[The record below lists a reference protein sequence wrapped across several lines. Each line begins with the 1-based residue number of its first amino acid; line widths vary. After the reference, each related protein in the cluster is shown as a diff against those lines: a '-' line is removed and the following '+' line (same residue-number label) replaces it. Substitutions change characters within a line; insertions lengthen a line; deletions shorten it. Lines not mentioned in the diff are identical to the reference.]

1 MRKFSHTREPWN
13 SLPPPCSW
21 ARTCMRTSWDSLP
34 AGPEP
39 CLLGSER
46 RSCLCYLGSPLSGCF
61 PAPQQTELG
70 AVPPSR
76 QSSGQRPAT
85 THRRIGVILLHKLP
99 VVVVVESGVGL
110 DSLLLTQ
117 VLVVLFDAVNSGT
130 GNLQGARMRGSAWG
144 SPI

>member
-1 MRKFSHTREPWN
+1 MAV
-13 SLPPPCSW
+13 SLP
-21 ARTCMRTSWDSLP
+21 L
-34 AGPEP
+34 
-39 CLLGSER
+39 
-46 RSCLCYLGSPLSGCF
+46 
-61 PAPQQTELG
+61 
-70 AVPPSR
+70 SR
-76 QSSGQRPAT
+76 QSSGQCPPT

-117 VLVVLFDAVNSGT
+117 VLVVLFDTVNSDT

>member
-1 MRKFSHTREPWN
+1 M
-13 SLPPPCSW
+13 
-21 ARTCMRTSWDSLP
+21 
-34 AGPEP
+34 
-39 CLLGSER
+39 
-46 RSCLCYLGSPLSGCF
+46 
-61 PAPQQTELG
+61 
-70 AVPPSR
+70 PPSR

-130 GNLQGARMRGSAWG
+130 GDLQGARMRGSAWG